1 MSKAEKELH
10 QFRSKEV
17 AALIIPLIIEQ
28 ALSIFIGMADTMMV
42 SSAGEAAV
50 SAVSLIDN
58 LSFLLTTTFSAFA
71 TGGSVVVSQYLGA
84 KNEKNAKDSAKNLV
98 YLSMGFS
105 IAIVAIIL
113 PFKGQIIDGIYGMIE
128 SDVRA
133 YAEDYLLYIALSY
146 PFLAIYSAL
155 AALSRSEQKST
166 RTMTV
171 SALMNVLNIGGNA
184 LLIFSFGLAA
194 KGAAISSLISR
205 LVGALIMFILM
216 LNKKEK
222 LNIRGITKGPVSPE
236 LIKKILRIALPAGI
250 EGSLFNVGKL
260 VLMRL
265 IATLGTSSTAIHA
278 VICNFNSFTNIP
290 GTGINLAIITIIGQ
304 CRGCNNFKDI
314 KYYTW
319 HLIGLSYLSVMTVA
333 IPLYIFAPEII
344 GFYGLEADS
353 AVRALPIARLCIIAC
368 ATIWPLAFGPPQVL
382 AATGDVKFNLKTS
395 ISSIWIFRIA
405 LAYILVLYFKMDVE
419 AIWYGW
425 YADWICRAILFTWRL
440 KSGRWKDK
448 KVI

>member
-105 IAIVAIIL
+105 IVIVAIII

-155 AALSRSEQKST
+155 AAISRSEQKST

-171 SALMNVLNIGGNA
+171 TALMNVLNIGG
-184 LLIFSFGLAA
+184 
-194 KGAAISSLISR
+194 
-205 LVGALIMFILM
+205 
-216 LNKKEK
+216 
-222 LNIRGITKGPVSPE
+222 
-236 LIKKILRIALPAGI
+236 
-250 EGSLFNVGKL
+250 
-260 VLMRL
+260 
-265 IATLGTSSTAIHA
+265 
-278 VICNFNSFTNIP
+278 
-290 GTGINLAIITIIGQ
+290 
-304 CRGCNNFKDI
+304 
-314 KYYTW
+314 
-319 HLIGLSYLSVMTVA
+319 
-333 IPLYIFAPEII
+333 
-344 GFYGLEADS
+344 
-353 AVRALPIARLCIIAC
+353 
-368 ATIWPLAFGPPQVL
+368 
-382 AATGDVKFNLKTS
+382 
-395 ISSIWIFRIA
+395 
-405 LAYILVLYFKMDVE
+405 
-419 AIWYGW
+419 
-425 YADWICRAILFTWRL
+425 
-440 KSGRWKDK
+440 
-448 KVI
+448 

>member
-1 MSKAEKELH
+1 MKSQLKPNYL
-10 QFRSKEV
+10 FSNRDLVS
-17 AALIIPLIIEQ
+17 LILPLILEQ
-28 ALSIFIGMADTMMV
+28 TLAITVGMADTMMV

-171 SALMNVLNIGGNA
+171 SALMNVPTIG
-184 LLIFSFGLAA
+184 
-194 KGAAISSLISR
+194 IS
-205 LVGALIMFILM
+205 
-216 LNKKEK
+216 
-222 LNIRGITKGPVSPE
+222 
-236 LIKKILRIALPAGI
+236 
-250 EGSLFNVGKL
+250 
-260 VLMRL
+260 
-265 IATLGTSSTAIHA
+265 
-278 VICNFNSFTNIP
+278 
-290 GTGINLAIITIIGQ
+290 
-304 CRGCNNFKDI
+304 
-314 KYYTW
+314 Y
-319 HLIGLSYLSVMTVA
+319 
-333 IPLYIFAPEII
+333 
-344 GFYGLEADS
+344 
-353 AVRALPIARLCIIAC
+353 
-368 ATIWPLAFGPPQVL
+368 
-382 AATGDVKFNLKTS
+382 
-395 ISSIWIFRIA
+395 
-405 LAYILVLYFKMDVE
+405 
-419 AIWYGW
+419 
-425 YADWICRAILFTWRL
+425 
-440 KSGRWKDK
+440 
-448 KVI
+448 